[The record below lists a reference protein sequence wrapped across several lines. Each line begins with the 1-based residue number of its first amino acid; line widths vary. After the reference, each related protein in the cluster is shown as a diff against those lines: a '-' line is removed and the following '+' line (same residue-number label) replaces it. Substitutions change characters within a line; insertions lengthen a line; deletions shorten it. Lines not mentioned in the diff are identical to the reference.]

1 MFLLDFFSQYCDQYV
16 FGYPPILNVVFNWY
30 QFLFSW
36 DQMPMP
42 LLLRID
48 KTTYLQQVSII
59 DGGNWSTQRTSPTCH
74 KSLTNFIT

>member
-42 LLLRID
+42 LLLRIRD
-48 KTTYLQQVSII
+48 MFFSIQI
-59 DGGNWSTQRTSPTCH
+59 SSHPILKR
-74 KSLTNFIT
+74 